1 MENKKILTEI
11 PEDIRYLVNNMFLSE
26 QTLEAVEE
34 ITKQK
39 TITIEEKLK
48 KDEELKKELEAGQ
61 EKVMDF
67 FTVNPHLLNNPVNED
82 NDRFI
87 HKISLIQF
95 LNTEK
100 FSDFLDHMINNRKI
114 DLNIQN
120 NDGNTLLHEIMT
132 ENDGEAIS
140 LLYYLGKGAKFDI
153 KNKKNQTAKDE
164 FEIIY
169 NQYKE
174 ELKDNPRKYQNILK
188 EGEVLCI
195 EKLREFFDFTIDK
208 AIEKASALNIN
219 DKKVVERFSLKIK
232 NFFDLEIENLLGK
245 VNDEIAVLNDKLKL
259 LEKASDNLFEI
270 SMQNNKENF
279 ENHGK
284 EYYISNNFNPNAN
297 IRLNDDHNKGIPN
310 RRNSF

>member
-1 MENKKILTEI
+1 M
-11 PEDIRYLVNNMFLSE
+11 
-26 QTLEAVEE
+26 
-34 ITKQK
+34 
-39 TITIEEKLK
+39 
-48 KDEELKKELEAGQ
+48 
-61 EKVMDF
+61 
-67 FTVNPHLLNNPVNED
+67 
-82 NDRFI
+82 
-87 HKISLIQF
+87 
-95 LNTEK
+95 
-100 FSDFLDHMINNRKI
+100 
-114 DLNIQN
+114 
-120 NDGNTLLHEIMT
+120 
-132 ENDGEAIS
+132 
-140 LLYYLGKGAKFDI
+140 
-153 KNKKNQTAKDE
+153 
-164 FEIIY
+164 
-169 NQYKE
+169 
-174 ELKDNPRKYQNILK
+174 K